1 MATYEKGTWD
11 DRVSEN
17 SSRRS
22 LTIVS
27 YKGTG
32 GLTKGDVITAD
43 VVRADSKVSTI
54 GTAFNHEN
62 MDDLETRIQNK
73 FKEVKGVTILFNT
86 NETNGRKT
94 DFVLSAPCNNFDYIG
109 AYFVAPG
116 GQLSGYT
123 EINGKDNTELCC
135 SISYPSATHDSWI
148 IRAAYLHIP
157 DYKNVVFKRNGYLTI
172 HIDGT
177 NNTISTNTSETIGIK
192 RIVGYKL

>member
-11 DRVSEN
+11 DRVSEHT
-17 SSRRS
+17 SRRS
-22 LTIVS
+22 LEITS

-32 GLTKGDVITAD
+32 GLTVGDVITAD
-43 VVRADSKVSTI
+43 VTRADSNISVI

-62 MDDLETRIQNK
+62 MNDLETRIQNK
-73 FKEVKGVTILFNT
+73 FKEVKGVKILFNT
-86 NETNGRKT
+86 NDTNGRKT
-94 DFVLSAPCNNFDYIG
+94 DFILSEPCNNFDYIG

-123 EINGKDNTELCC
+123 EINAKDATELCC
-135 SISYPSATHDSWI
+135 SISYPSATYDAWL

-157 DYKNVVFKRNGYLTI
+157 DYKNVVFKRNGYLNI

>member
-1 MATYEKGTWD
+1 MATYEKGTWN

-17 SSRRS
+17 PSRRS

-27 YKGTG
+27 STGTG
-32 GLTKGDVITAD
+32 GLTAGDVITAD
-43 VVRADSKVSTI
+43 VVRADSNVSTI

-62 MDDLETRIQNK
+62 MNALETRIQNK
-73 FKEVKGVTILFNT
+73 FKEVKGVKILFNT

-94 DFVLSAPCNNFDYIG
+94 DFILSEPCNNFDYIG

-123 EINGKDNTELCC
+123 EINAKDATELCC
-135 SISYPSATHDSWI
+135 SISYPSATYDAWL

-157 DYKNVVFKRNGYLTI
+157 DYKNVVFKRNGYLNI
-172 HIDGT
+172 YLDGT

>member
-1 MATYEKGTWD
+1 MATYEKGTWN

-17 SSRRS
+17 PSRRS

-27 YKGTG
+27 STGTG
-32 GLTKGDVITAD
+32 GLTAGDVITAD
-43 VVRADSKVSTI
+43 VVRADSNVSTI

-62 MDDLETRIQNK
+62 MNALETRIQNK
-73 FKEVKGVTILFNT
+73 FKEVKGVKILFNT

-94 DFVLSAPCNNFDYIG
+94 DFILSEPCNNFDYIG

-123 EINGKDNTELCC
+123 EINAKDATELCC
-135 SISYPSATHDSWI
+135 SISYPSATYDAWL

-157 DYKNVVFKRNGYLTI
+157 DYKNVVFKRNGYLNI

>member
-11 DRVSEN
+11 DRESKN
-17 SSRRS
+17 PSRRS
-22 LTIVS
+22 LKIFSFT
-27 YKGTG
+27 GTA
-32 GLTKGDVITAD
+32 GLKEGDVITAD
-43 VVRADSKVSTI
+43 VTRADSNVSTI
-54 GTAFNHEN
+54 GTAFNHKN

>member
-1 MATYEKGTWD
+1 MATYEKGTWN

-17 SSRRS
+17 PSRRS

-27 YKGTG
+27 STGTG
-32 GLTKGDVITAD
+32 GLTAGDVITAD
-43 VVRADSKVSTI
+43 VVRADSNVSTI

-62 MDDLETRIQNK
+62 MNALETRIQNK
-73 FKEVKGVTILFNT
+73 FKEVKGVKILFNT

-94 DFVLSAPCNNFDYIG
+94 DFILSEPCNNFDYIG

-123 EINGKDNTELCC
+123 EINAKDVTELCC
-135 SISYPSATHDSWI
+135 SISYPSATYDAWL
-148 IRAAYLHIP
+148 IRAAYLHIS
-157 DYKNVVFKRNGYLTI
+157 DYKNVVFKRNGYLNI
-172 HIDGT
+172 HLDGT